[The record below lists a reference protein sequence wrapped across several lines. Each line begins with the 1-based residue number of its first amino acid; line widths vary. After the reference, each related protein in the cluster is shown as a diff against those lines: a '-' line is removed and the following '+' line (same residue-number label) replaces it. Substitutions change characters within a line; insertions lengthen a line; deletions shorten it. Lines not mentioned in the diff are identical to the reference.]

1 MRAKMIYCCAVL
13 IAIVLGL
20 SSRAFGDRLPPFV
33 ASHLGDALWAAM
45 VYFAFRVLL
54 TRRALGLSLVLS
66 LSFSYGIEFSQLY
79 QTDWIN
85 GLRSNAAGGLIL
97 GKGFLWID
105 LLRYTVGI
113 GLAYGLDNGCLSKIR
128 N

>member
-1 MRAKMIYCCAVL
+1 MRAKMIYCCALL

-20 SSRAFGDRLPPFV
+20 SSRAFGDRLPPFA
-33 ASHLGDALWAAM
+33 ASHLGDALWAVM
-45 VYFAFRVLL
+45 VYFAFRMLF
-54 TRRALGLSLVLS
+54 TRRIMGLSLVLS
-66 LSFSYGIEFSQLY
+66 LIFSYGVEFSQLY
-79 QTDWIN
+79 QADWIN
-85 GLRSNAAGGLIL
+85 GLRSTVAGALIL

-113 GLAYGLDNGCLSKIR
+113 SFAYALDHVCLSKIR